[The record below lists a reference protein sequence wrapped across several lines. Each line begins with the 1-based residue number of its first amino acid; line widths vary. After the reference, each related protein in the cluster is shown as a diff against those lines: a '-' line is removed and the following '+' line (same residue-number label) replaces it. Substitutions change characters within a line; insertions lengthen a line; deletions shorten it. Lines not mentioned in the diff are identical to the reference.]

1 MAAKIDPIEETGD
14 SRADEWLRGYFQNT
28 DTDHVAG
35 RKKEESRRPLWKNI
49 DYLRLR
55 DFALHLLDP
64 RPGKK
69 ILDVGCANGP
79 TMIYCGLQGAE
90 VYGQDLDPTMV
101 SAANRQMAR
110 FKLQGEARVG
120 DAARLTFP
128 DNHFDGVISSDFVEH
143 ITDEVKVRMFD
154 EARRVLKPGGMLIT
168 KTPNLAYLKVSLLY
182 KRLRALS
189 QLKDPRDLVIA
200 HTPGTDDPQH
210 IGLATRWTL
219 TRCLLAAGFLNYQ
232 FHYPPL
238 RRFGPSPVVEVL
250 STEVPVLRDL
260 MSEDLMC
267 VAWKPIVLSH
277 FPD

>member
-1 MAAKIDPIEETGD
+1 
-14 SRADEWLRGYFQNT
+14 
-28 DTDHVAG
+28 
-35 RKKEESRRPLWKNI
+35 
-49 DYLRLR
+49 
-55 DFALHLLDP
+55 
-64 RPGKK
+64 
-69 ILDVGCANGP
+69 
-79 TMIYCGLQGAE
+79 
-90 VYGQDLDPTMV
+90 MV

-200 HTPGTDDPQH
+200 HTPGTDDSSAHRTGHPLDPH
-210 IGLATRWTL
+210 PLP
-219 TRCLLAAGFLNYQ
+219 AGRRLSQ
-232 FHYPPL
+232 LPFHYPPL